1 MKKLN
6 KKILIS
12 TGGTGGHVF
21 PAYSLAQYLIGQNF
35 SVEIVTDTRG
45 MKFLQNC
52 KINLKLINTDTIFKK
67 NPFKVIYS
75 FFQIIFALIKS
86 FFLLINSKPS
96 LVFGMGGYSSFP
108 ICLAAK
114 LLKIPFII
122 YENNLLLGK
131 ANKFLLPFAH
141 KIFVSYSDLE
151 GLKSK
156 YDFKK
161 IEIGNLI
168 REKILNFKSNKSLL
182 KDNEIS
188 ILVLGGSQAARS
200 FAEKLP
206 KIVDQCTKEKI
217 KLRLF
222 QQCLKDQN
230 LELEE
235 LYKTKNI
242 KFELFNFSENLLEY
256 FSKIDLAITR
266 AGSSMIAELINCN
279 IPFISIP
286 FPYSA
291 ENHQLKNAKYFE
303 KKGYGFLVEEQ
314 DIEFKLFT
322 LIKMIHKDK
331 NLLTQIKE
339 KQKNH
344 SDKSVFKKVD
354 KYIKE
359 IINE

>member
-21 PAYSLAQYLIGQNF
+21 PAFSLAQYLTNQDF
-35 SVEIVTDTRG
+35 SVEIVTDSRG

-52 KINLKLINTDTIFKK
+52 KINLKLINTGTIFQK

-75 FFQIIFALIKS
+75 FFQIAFALIKS

-141 KIFVSYSDLE
+141 KLFVSYTDLE

-156 YDFKK
+156 YDYKK
-161 IEIGNLI
+161 VEIGNLI
-168 REKILNFKSNKSLL
+168 REKILNFKYNNNLL

-188 ILVLGGSQAARS
+188 ILILGGSQAAKS

-206 KIVDQCTKEKI
+206 KIVGQCTKEKI

-222 QQCLKDQN
+222 QQCLKNQN
-230 LELEE
+230 LKLEK
-235 LYKTKNI
+235 LYKSQSI
-242 KFELFNFSENLLEY
+242 EFELFNFSENILEY
-256 FSKIDLAITR
+256 FSKVDLAITR

-314 DIEFKLFT
+314 DIDFKLFS

-331 NLLTQIKE
+331 NLLMQIKE

>member
-21 PAYSLAQYLIGQNF
+21 PAYSLAQYLTGQNF

-52 KINLKLINTDTIFKK
+52 KINLKLINTDTIFQK

-86 FFLLINSKPS
+86 FFFLINSKPS

-131 ANKFLLPFAH
+131 ANKFLLPFAR

>member
-21 PAYSLAQYLIGQNF
+21 PAYSLAQYLTNQDYSI
-35 SVEIVTDTRG
+35 EIVTDTRG
-45 MKFLQNC
+45 MKFLKNST
-52 KINLKLINTDTIFKK
+52 INLKLINTSTIFQK
-67 NPFKVIYS
+67 NPFKVVYS
-75 FFQIIFALIKS
+75 FFQITFALIKS
-86 FFLLINSKPS
+86 FLLLINSKPS

-114 LLKIPFII
+114 LLRIPFII

-131 ANKFLLPFAH
+131 ANKFLLPMAH
-141 KIFVSYSDLE
+141 KLFVSYSDLE

-156 YDFKK
+156 YNFKK
-161 IEIGNLI
+161 FKIGNLI
-168 REKILNFKSNKSLL
+168 REKILNFQPNKELL
-182 KDNEIS
+182 KSGELS
-188 ILVLGGSQAARS
+188 ILILGGSQAARS
-200 FAEKLP
+200 FAEKIP
-206 KIVDQCTKEKI
+206 NIVSQCTKEKI
-217 KLRLF
+217 KLKLF

-230 LELEE
+230 LELEK
-235 LYKTKNI
+235 LYKSQNI
-242 KFELFNFSENLLEY
+242 EFKLFNFSENLLDY
-256 FSKIDLAITR
+256 FSKVDLAITR

-291 ENHQLKNAKYFE
+291 EEHQLKNAKYFE
-303 KKGYGFLVEEQ
+303 KKGYGFLIEEQ
-314 DIEFKLFT
+314 DIELKLFT

-331 NLLTQIKE
+331 NLLIQIKE

-354 KYIKE
+354 MYIKE
-359 IINE
+359 IISE

>member
-21 PAYSLAQYLIGQNF
+21 PAFSLAQYLTNQNF
-35 SVEIVTDTRG
+35 SVEIVTDSRG

-52 KINLKLINTDTIFKK
+52 KINLKLINTGTIFQK

-75 FFQIIFALIKS
+75 FFQIAFALIKS

-141 KIFVSYSDLE
+141 KLFVSYTDLE

-156 YDFKK
+156 YDYKK
-161 IEIGNLI
+161 VEIGNLI
-168 REKILNFKSNKSLL
+168 REKILNFKYNNNLL

-188 ILVLGGSQAARS
+188 ILILGGSQAAKS

-206 KIVDQCTKEKI
+206 KIVGQCTKEKI

-222 QQCLKDQN
+222 QQCLKNQN
-230 LELEE
+230 LKLEK
-235 LYKTKNI
+235 LYKSQSI
-242 KFELFNFSENLLEY
+242 EFELFNFSENILEY
-256 FSKIDLAITR
+256 FSKVDLAITR

-314 DIEFKLFT
+314 DIDFKLFS

-331 NLLTQIKE
+331 NLLMQIKE